1 MDRFSLKIKNVI
13 FNKKFMKSSFLSSED
28 IKISNEFKRNG
39 YIIRNVADK
48 LSLDFIRSKF
58 IKLIKTNLLN
68 KKHNYIWRNERE
80 AVTKGYSS

>member
-1 MDRFSLKIKNVI
+1 
-13 FNKKFMKSSFLSSED
+13 MKSSFLSSED

-58 IKLIKTNLLN
+58 IKLIKKNYKFEKSTSDLRILN
-68 KKHNYIWRNERE
+68 FIHKKIKKIKLMN
-80 AVTKGYSS
+80 SD